1 MPNQHYSPSRGQRI
15 FAAAA
20 IMLALLIAG
29 MTWFIVNQPR
39 DGGGLGVALVGGPFA
54 LVDHNGQRVTEKTFL
69 GKNMLVVF
77 GFTYCPDVCP
87 TELQVVTAALD
98 SLGARAEAIQPLFIT
113 IDPQRDTP
121 EIMKQYV
128 ANFHPR
134 FVGLTGTPEEVAAV
148 ARAYRVYYAKVDS
161 KAGANDYLMD
171 HSSIMYL
178 MDKEGKFLKHFSYT
192 TDAAALADGI
202 AGALAL

>member
-1 MPNQHYSPSRGQRI
+1 MPNQHYSPSRLQRV
-15 FAAAA
+15 FAVAA

-29 MTWFIVNQPR
+29 AAWFTVNQPR
-39 DGGGLGVALVGGPFA
+39 DRAGLGIALVGGPFS
-54 LVDHNGQRVTEKTFL
+54 LVDHDGQRVTDKTFL
-69 GKNMLVVF
+69 GRNLLVIF

-87 TELQVVTAALD
+87 TELQVVTAALE
-98 SLGARAEAIQPLFIT
+98 SLGSRADNIQPLFIT
-113 IDPQRDTP
+113 IDPGRDTP
-121 EIMKQYV
+121 EILKQYV

-134 FVGLTGTPEEVAAV
+134 FVGLTGNPEEIAAV
-148 ARAYRVYYAKVDS
+148 AKAYRVYFAKVDS
-161 KAGANDYLMD
+161 KSGPNDYLMD

-202 AGALAL
+202 AGALAP